1 MELTHEQNIMKE
13 SDSADNS
20 TVKEPYILFE
30 LAGTTYGIH
39 SRNVQQMEML
49 ENITPVPNT
58 PGYIDG
64 VMFSRG
70 QVIPV
75 INLRKRLGMEPTDY
89 DLRTRVIVVR
99 YGDRTA
105 GLIVDSAR
113 EYLNLD
119 SGSIQESPGFIAGL
133 SGSYLEGIFTKDDRV
148 ILIFRIEGI
157 FRNEEHSEFINK
169 L

>member
-1 MELTHEQNIMKE
+1 MKE
-13 SDSADNS
+13 DKIETTAS
-20 TVKEPYILFE
+20 EPYILFE

-39 SRNVQQMEML
+39 SMHVSQMEML

-58 PGYIDG
+58 PAHIEG

-75 INLRKRLGMEPTDY
+75 INLRKRLGIEAKDN

-99 YGDRTA
+99 HEERTA

-113 EYLNLD
+113 EYMNLE
-119 SGSIQESPGFIAGL
+119 SGSIQPSPGFIAEQ
-133 SGSYLEGIFTKDDRV
+133 SGSYLEGIYKSGERI
-148 ILIFRIEGI
+148 ILIFRLEGI
-157 FRNEEHSEFINK
+157 LKNGDHSELINEY
-169 L
+169 